1 MQFVIRLICKLFL
14 GFVIDLLGWCTLLV
28 KCKNTLASAFRFR
41 VDILKTEL
49 FENYG
54 ATIIL

>member
-14 GFVIDLLGWCTLLV
+14 GFVILLGWCTLLV
-28 KCKNTLASAFRFR
+28 ECKNTLASAFRFR

-49 FENYG
+49 FDNYG
-54 ATIIL
+54 ATLIL